1 MCSFI
6 EVLLS
11 EQQER
16 PGMGSWSHQK
26 KNTFKKYSLCVALC
40 ESRAGLGE
48 RKPTQKVMSCARAGP
63 PTILPCVDSYPDKGG
78 NEGSITGNKN
88 ERDKKRREGE
98 EEAQERRPRH
108 ACDRKIHSRVVS
120 IGTRHAT
127 SGTCIRRHDVSVHG
141 RRTR

>member
-6 EVLLS
+6 VVSLS

-16 PGMGSWSHQK
+16 PMMGSLCDA

-63 PTILPCVDSYPDKGG
+63 PTILPCVDWYPDKGG

-108 ACDRKIHSRVVS
+108 ACDRKI
-120 IGTRHAT
+120 
-127 SGTCIRRHDVSVHG
+127 
-141 RRTR
+141 